1 MSHIVA
7 VVRLIGMSSVIV
19 IGGGY
24 AGLMTANRALV
35 RGHRVTLLTDRDR
48 FVDRIR
54 LHEVIAGTRT
64 PTGATHP
71 YRLGRG
77 GTLVVGRATRVGEG
91 GAQLDDGRDLEADH
105 IALATGSGSGAGGWA
120 WAVTHRDAVAA
131 LRPGG
136 RVVVRGGGFTG
147 IEVATEIAD
156 ARPDLRVTLVDPR
169 DAGSCFSPRGRQRLD
184 VALERLRVERATTD
198 VDHDHAID
206 CTGLTADSLAAG
218 SGLPV
223 DERGAVEVDEHLRVR
238 GTTRVWAV
246 GDAARVRSQPH
257 LRMACATAE
266 PMGLHLAD
274 QLGHLDR
281 GERLEPFTLG
291 YAMWCLSLGRRD
303 GLIEY
308 VRRDDTPTDRILT
321 GRAAAVVKEFVCRGA
336 VIAPMRLSRFYRGL
350 EGPRER

>member
-147 IEVATEIAD
+147 IEVAT
-156 ARPDLRVTLVDPR
+156 
-169 DAGSCFSPRGRQRLD
+169 
-184 VALERLRVERATTD
+184 
-198 VDHDHAID
+198 
-206 CTGLTADSLAAG
+206 
-218 SGLPV
+218 
-223 DERGAVEVDEHLRVR
+223 
-238 GTTRVWAV
+238 
-246 GDAARVRSQPH
+246 
-257 LRMACATAE
+257 
-266 PMGLHLAD
+266 
-274 QLGHLDR
+274 
-281 GERLEPFTLG
+281 
-291 YAMWCLSLGRRD
+291 
-303 GLIEY
+303 
-308 VRRDDTPTDRILT
+308 
-321 GRAAAVVKEFVCRGA
+321 
-336 VIAPMRLSRFYRGL
+336 
-350 EGPRER
+350 